1 MIELARQPSGTERP
15 ALLSSSFL
23 TAPDGFNLQWALD
36 LEKLVPPAQFLALI
50 EEGFAH
56 WRVAAAN
63 AAFVLRRAA
72 GCAGAV
78 SETLVAPRRRG
89 VS

>member
-1 MIELARQPSGTERP
+1 LNWPGNHRVPKDLR
-15 ALLSSSFL
+15 SSAPRFF

-78 SETLVAPRRRG
+78 SETLVAPRRRC